1 MLDLL
6 FANPLAFFVSAA
18 ALLIAITVH
27 EFAHALAADKLGDPT
42 PRLMGRLTLNP
53 LAHLDPF
60 GTVLLLLIRFGWG
73 KPVQFDPYNLKNPQR
88 DSAIIALAGP
98 FSNLVLASAFSV
110 IIKVWSIPGSPLMEF
125 APFLT
130 PFIFYN
136 VLLAIFNLIPIHPLD
151 GGKILVG
158 LLPREYARTVDVFLQ
173 RYGIFLLLMAI
184 FPIFGGVSLVTQFVS
199 PVVNFL
205 MNIYLPSS
213 QFI

>member
-6 FANPLAFFVSAA
+6 FTNPALFVISSV

-27 EFAHALAADKLGDPT
+27 EFAHAFAADRLGDPT

-53 LAHLDPF
+53 IAHLDPL
-60 GTVLLLLIRFGWG
+60 GTLLLLLIRFGWG
-73 KPVQFDPYNLKNPQR
+73 KPVQFDPYNLANPR
-88 DSAIIALAGP
+88 KDSAVIALAGP
-98 FSNLVLASAFSV
+98 FSNLLLASFFSILLRIV
-110 IIKVWSIPGSPLMEF
+110 SMPGSSIASLSPI
-125 APFLT
+125 LT

-158 LLPREYARTVDVFLQ
+158 LLPHEYAHRVDKFLSQ
-173 RYGIFLLLMAI
+173 YGIFLLFLCI
-184 FPIFGGVSLVTQFVS
+184 FPIFGGVSLISQFIS
-199 PVVNFL
+199 PLISFF
-205 MNIYLPSS
+205 MKIYLPSA